1 MRDAIKILYEHW
13 VNVHEPSAEE
23 LTAFEKIN
31 EVTDRKAEEDPLY
44 AAIIEYSEI
53 IQYEAFKEGVL
64 TAISLLH
71 PISEVEAIRT

>member
-1 MRDAIKILYEHW
+1 M
-13 VNVHEPSAEE
+13 
-23 LTAFEKIN
+23 TAFEKIN
-31 EVTDRKAEEDPLY
+31 EVTDKKAEEDPLY

-71 PISEVEAIRT
+71 PVSEEGTIRT